1 MPSAHVAASQELDVS
16 SGDVAV
22 SQELDVSS
30 GDAAVSQELAV
41 AVSQEPDVLRNR
53 MWQWQTWSR
62 ENCRSSDRWLQP
74 LLNVAVLYSHF

>member
-1 MPSAHVAASQELDVS
+1 MSQEL
-16 SGDVAV
+16 DVAV